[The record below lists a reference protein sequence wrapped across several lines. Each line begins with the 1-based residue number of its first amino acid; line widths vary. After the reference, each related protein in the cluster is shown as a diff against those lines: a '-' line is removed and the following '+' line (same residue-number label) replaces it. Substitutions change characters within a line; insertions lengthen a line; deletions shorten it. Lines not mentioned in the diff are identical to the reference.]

1 MATENV
7 GGIQYTVDADTA
19 AMLKAEAVVNKSISK
34 QVKDFDKADT
44 AVRTF
49 IATQEKLGRTVNS
62 MGQVMNANG
71 KIVAN
76 ATTQYRTL
84 ATNAQSGFSTLNTQV
99 SGTAK
104 AVRSARPDMQNMS
117 YQLQDMAV
125 QAQMGTSAF
134 VIMAQQLPQMLVG
147 MGAWAGAIGV
157 AVTVLGLL
165 ATVTIDTSTNMDKF
179 EQSLERVKA
188 VITIGANGV
197 ANYSE
202 EMQKL
207 STISEALTRIRLQN
221 ALAEQTSALKNNAV
235 AMRDAWEEAG
245 SLFDQ
250 TSSGVI
256 GEIISD
262 KDQKALKELSGDFNS
277 GKISAEEFN
286 KEAGK
291 IKDAMSGVNLI
302 DKGIKNIGYSSEEA
316 KKQGVDQ
323 LVEGLGLLSTSA
335 AQNTKQGRELISS
348 VTDLVQK
355 YKEGTLTIEALK
367 DALNGT
373 TDAFDKN
380 ADSIKD
386 LTNEFTL
393 NAIRITEGER
403 AAFKFG
409 LQLKGLDADQV
420 KAQMS
425 LYDYNKELEQTKSDA
440 EEAEEALKN
449 VNDELDAFFDKE
461 SADDKKKAERE
472 TTSNINFAQNIIE
485 SGETPE
491 QRMAEQYARLNELRQ
506 TDLENA
512 ELYQDAMTSLEQQA
526 AQNREDLLGESYKRI
541 GQQAADSMGDYLAGV
556 ETAEDA
562 TRMLAST
569 ILSEVI
575 QSLVQMGMSA
585 VTQSLTT
592 TTAATTGIA
601 ATTGAAVTSTGVM
614 AGAQSTAMATVA
626 GAVGGVAGGLAT
638 AWAPAAAFASLAT
651 LGTNSGPAIA
661 GIYAT
666 MAATL
671 GAQLVGGLASNA
683 IEAGTGFAGA
693 NMSGAR
699 EFGGPVTAGKSYLVG
714 ERGPEMFTPGSSGGI
729 TSNKDMASGGQMN
742 VIINNN
748 AAGVD
753 VSANQVDQ
761 RTVEISVRK
770 SMQEFANQAST
781 GQGVAINALT
791 RNTNVTRKGGV

>member
-19 AMLKAEAVVNKSISK
+19 AMLKAEAVVKKSSTNMSNSLKGADNSVK
-34 QVKDFDKADT
+34 QF
-44 AVRTF
+44 
-49 IATQEKLGRTVNS
+49 
-62 MGQVMNANG
+62 NA
-71 KIVAN
+71 
-76 ATTQYRTL
+76 
-84 ATNAQSGFSTLNTQV
+84 QV

-425 LYDYNKELEQTKSDA
+425 LYDYNEELKKTKSDA
-440 EEAEEALKN
+440 EAADKALKD
-449 VNDELDAFFDKE
+449 VNASLDAYFDKE

-472 TTSNINFAQNIIE
+472 TTNNINFAQNVID
-485 SGETPE
+485 SGKTPE

-512 ELYQDAMTSLEQQA
+512 ELYQEAMTSLEQQA

-614 AGAQSTAMATVA
+614 AGAQSTAMSAVA
-626 GAVGGVAGGLAT
+626 GVVGGVAGGLAT

-683 IEAGTGFAGA
+683 IESGTGIA
-693 NMSGAR
+693 GAR

-753 VSANQVDQ
+753 VSANQIDQ